1 MRFESFFNFSFVR
14 GKKLLDPCLCAKKMH
29 NNHMHAQEKKSFKVH
44 ILLFVLTAF
53 YSHTVPHL
61 EVIKL
66 TKLSVLF
73 NHNHQFYI
81 KTINDNKRR

>member
-14 GKKLLDPCLCAKKMH
+14 EKSCLIPAFELRKCTITICMRKK
-29 NNHMHAQEKKSFKVH
+29 KKSFKVH

-61 EVIKL
+61 EVTKL

-81 KTINDNKRR
+81 KTINDNKMR

>member
-1 MRFESFFNFSFVR
+1 MR
-14 GKKLLDPCLCAKKMH
+14 KK
-29 NNHMHAQEKKSFKVH
+29 KKSFKVH

-53 YSHTVPHL
+53 YSVPHL
-61 EVIKL
+61 GVTKL

-81 KTINDNKRR
+81 KTINDNKMR